1 MVLGGKKENYYLKV
15 FYTFFTSNLLQLLQ
29 ATKRVKKNLYIF
41 GRGTLFRT
49 GNPKKNQKHC
59 DKLKQKDKRFYAH
72 IFRECSYIDAYI
84 LN

>member
-15 FYTFFTSNLLQLLQ
+15 LYTFFTRNSLQLLQ
-29 ATKRVKKNLYIF
+29 KATKSVKKNFYIF

-59 DKLKQKDKRFYAH
+59 DELKQKDKRFYA
-72 IFRECSYIDAYI
+72 
-84 LN
+84 